1 MRKINSLTRG
11 IIVFC
16 LLATLTIIEYFL
28 GINQVPQILLWIIA
42 IIKMVLVLHY
52 FMHFYRLL
60 ESDEGGNE

>member
-1 MRKINSLTRG
+1 MKKLNSLKRG
-11 IIVFC
+11 ISVFL

-42 IIKMVLVLHY
+42 IIKMALVLHY

-60 ESDEGGNE
+60 ESDKGGNE